1 MVSTAVRQFK
11 AMFPSS
17 ATPSKL
23 SPAKFPVPLQL
34 FNIWG
39 TDTLDDLTDLIG
51 LFGVHVH
58 LTGGKQGCIAVLWLC
73 SASDVNR
80 LTKAI
85 EFGNTNQQES
95 VFVEHKLAS
104 ELNNSKKPVAKPA
117 NSLKHST
124 VLQQPVR
131 DHTMLELHQSGKI
144 LLCIVIRQTSMPTVV
159 TGLVLF
165 SAIVISC

>member
-1 MVSTAVRQFK
+1 MASTAVRQFK
-11 AMFPSS
+11 AMFPTS

-39 TDTLDDLTDLIG
+39 TDTLDDLTNLIR

-85 EFGNTNQQES
+85 QSANIYHQES
-95 VFVEHKLAS
+95 VFVEQKLPS

-117 NSLKHST
+117 NSLKHSR

-131 DHTMLELHQSGKI
+131 DDTMFELHQSGKI
-144 LLCIVIRQTSMPTVV
+144 LLCIVIRQISMLTVV
-159 TGLVLF
+159 TGLVLV